1 MELNDRKIKILKAI
15 VSSYIHEGEAIGSRT
30 ISKKYDLGISSA
42 TVRNEMSDL
51 EELGFLVQPHTSA
64 GRVPTDKAYR
74 LYVDKIIRNSSM
86 NKYNEQI
93 KKILQGE
100 IDEME
105 KFIRNSARIL
115 SQFTKYT
122 SFVMTPQL
130 KESKLKRIQLV
141 PISENKLLMVIVT
154 ENNLVKNVILNM
166 KIPVPED
173 QMNRI
178 SNLLTQKLEG
188 RQLKSL
194 DKDLY
199 NHISKEIYSIR
210 ESFDDKF
217 DDVFMLLL
225 NTMKQYE
232 KVDVYYDGLTNI
244 LNYPEYSNTEKAK
257 ELLSFM
263 EDKKSMAS
271 VLMDETGE
279 DLAVSIGNENK
290 YDEIKQ
296 CSVVS
301 ATYKLNG
308 IIIGK
313 IGLIGPTRMDYK
325 NVISMVKALSLNVNR
340 LIEENYI
347 DIARSDTDEQKGK
360 G

>member
-1 MELNDRKIKILKAI
+1 MELSDRKIKILKAI

-51 EELGFLVQPHTSA
+51 EELGFLIQPHTSA

-74 LYVDKIIRNSSM
+74 LYVDKLIRKNSR
-86 NKYNEQI
+86 NKYNDQI
-93 KKILQGE
+93 KKILQEE

-115 SQFTKYT
+115 SHFTKYT
-122 SFVMTPQL
+122 AFAMTPQL

-141 PISENKLLMVIVT
+141 PITENKLLMVLVT
-154 ENNLVKNVILNM
+154 ENNLVKNVILNV
-166 KIPVPED
+166 KLPVPSE
-173 QMNRI
+173 QLNQI
-178 SNLLTQKLEG
+178 SNLLTEKLG
-188 RQLKSL
+188 GIQLKSL
-194 DKDLY
+194 DKTLY
-199 NHISKEIYSIR
+199 NQILTEIYSIK
-210 ESFDDKF
+210 ENFDEKMDE
-217 DDVFMLLL
+217 VFLLLL

-232 KVDVYYDGLTNI
+232 KVDLYYDGLTNI
-244 LNYPEYSNTEKAK
+244 LNYPEYSDTVKAR
-257 ELLSFM
+257 ELMSFM
-263 EDKKSMAS
+263 EDRQAMAS
-271 VLMDETGE
+271 LLMDETGK
-279 DLAVSIGNENK
+279 DLNISIGNENK

-308 IIIGK
+308 VTIGK

-325 NVISMVKALSLNVNR
+325 NVISMVRALSLNVNR
-340 LIEENYI
+340 LIDKNYI

>member
-51 EELGFLVQPHTSA
+51 EELGFLAQPHTSA

-74 LYVDKIIRNSSM
+74 LYVDKLIRNNSK
-86 NKYNEQI
+86 NKYNAQI
-93 KKILQGE
+93 KKILQEE

-122 SFVMTPQL
+122 SFAMTPQL

-141 PISENKLLMVIVT
+141 PITENKMLMVLVT
-154 ENNLVKNVILNM
+154 ENNLIKNVILNI
-166 KIPVPED
+166 KIPVPAE
-173 QMNRI
+173 QLNQI
-178 SNLLTQKLEG
+178 SNLLTEKLGG

-194 DKDLY
+194 DKNLY
-199 NHISKEIYSIR
+199 NHILKEIYSIR
-210 ESFDDKF
+210 ESFDEKF
-217 DDVFMLLL
+217 DEVFILLL

-244 LNYPEYSNTEKAK
+244 LNYPEYNDTGKAK

-263 EDKKSMAS
+263 EDRKAMAS

-279 DLAVSIGNENK
+279 DLAVSIGHENK
-290 YDEIKQ
+290 FDEIKQ
-296 CSVVS
+296 CSVIS

-308 IIIGK
+308 VTIGK

-347 DIARSDTDEQKGK
+347 DIARSDTDE
-360 G
+360 

>member
-1 MELNDRKIKILKAI
+1 MELNERKIKILKAI

-51 EELGFLVQPHTSA
+51 EELGFLIQPHTSA

-74 LYVDKIIRNSSM
+74 LYVDKLIRNNSRS
-86 NKYNEQI
+86 KYNEQI
-93 KKILQGE
+93 KMILQGE

-105 KFIRNSARIL
+105 KFIKNSARVL
-115 SQFTKYT
+115 AQFTKYT
-122 SFVMTPQL
+122 SFAMTPQL
-130 KESKLKRIQLV
+130 KESKIKRIQLV
-141 PISENKLLMVIVT
+141 PVTENKVLMVIVT
-154 ENNLVKNVILNM
+154 ENNIIKNVIMNM
-166 KIPVPED
+166 KLPIPHD
-173 QMNRI
+173 QLNRI
-178 SNLLTQKLEG
+178 SNLLTEKLKG
-188 RQLKSL
+188 KRLKSL
-194 DKDLY
+194 DRNLY
-199 NHISKEIYSIR
+199 NNILQEIYSIR
-210 ESFDDKF
+210 ESFDEKM

-225 NTMKQYE
+225 NTIKKYE
-232 KVDVYYDGLTNI
+232 KVDLYYDGLTNI
-244 LNYPEYSNTEKAK
+244 LNYPEYSDTEKAK

-263 EDKKSMAS
+263 ENKKAMAH

-290 YDEIKQ
+290 YSEIKQ

-308 IIIGK
+308 VIIGK

-325 NVISMVKALSLNVNR
+325 NVISMVKALSLNVNK

-347 DIARSDTDEQKGK
+347 NIARSDMNE
-360 G
+360 